1 MSVRQG
7 QSRDKSCH
15 NGGAAARK
23 GNNVLEFPWPLNNA
37 AVRVAGWQSLGFLI
51 PSESPFQV
59 SMCVCFSL
67 RPSELLAPHALE
79 Y

>member
-1 MSVRQG
+1 MSGRVKKVEIRAAIMVEQQPAQG
-7 QSRDKSCH
+7 I
-15 NGGAAARK
+15 
-23 GNNVLEFPWPLNNA
+23 NVLEFPWPLNNA
-37 AVRVAGWQSLGFLI
+37 AVRVAGWQSLGFL

-59 SMCVCFSL
+59 SMCVYFSL